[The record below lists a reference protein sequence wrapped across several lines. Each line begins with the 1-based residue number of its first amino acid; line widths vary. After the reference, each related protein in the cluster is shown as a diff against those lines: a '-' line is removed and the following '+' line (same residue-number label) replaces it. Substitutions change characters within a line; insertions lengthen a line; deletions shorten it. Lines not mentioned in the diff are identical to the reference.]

1 MEKVIFKGGKTEKS
15 PIPLL
20 FPIFCN
26 AGEFSQIC
34 YYLEKINKKTGLYR

>member
-26 AGEFSQIC
+26 AGEFFPNILLFRKNQ
-34 YYLEKINKKTGLYR
+34 